1 MLASVQARDQL
12 SKCSLSGS
20 AQGEL
25 KMALSSLKDV
35 ITAHSSGI
43 TTMNAH
49 RMSMPCEK
57 TLRTPPSFF
66 FSFRAGPPR
75 VSVLAT
81 GAPDSA
87 GTGAGVSVVFIGSV
101 LQPLAPAQPHHQGG
115 ERQRDDEQGDADGG
129 GIGGLSVTERLLV
142 HVQDHDGGRVV
153 GAAGPGRHDLYDRE
167 RLGAEGQ
174 DAHVDPAG
182 LH

>member
-35 ITAHSSGI
+35 ITAHSSGS

-66 FSFRAGPPR
+66 SFRAGSPR
-75 VSVLAT
+75 VLVLAT
-81 GAPDSA
+81 GTPDSA
-87 GTGAGVSVVFIGSV
+87 GTGAGVSVFFIGSV

-115 ERQRDDEQGDADGG
+115 ERQRDDEQGD
-129 GIGGLSVTERLLV
+129 
-142 HVQDHDGGRVV
+142 
-153 GAAGPGRHDLYDRE
+153 
-167 RLGAEGQ
+167 
-174 DAHVDPAG
+174 
-182 LH
+182 